1 MGEAGPGHAKGRRR
15 RPGPAQEQRDLSHAK
30 GRRRG
35 LGLTHFVKTRILG
48 SLPQSWCQ
56 SMNTIRSATIVVLL
70 VLLALASPVSAQQV
84 DVTVLVNYEAIPTT
98 NKDLLRDFE
107 NDVKTYL
114 SNYNW
119 GPGSPGDKV
128 KCTVNVFFQSVIGD
142 NRYSA
147 QVFIGS
153 QREIYKSAQS
163 TAVVRLFDGLWEF
176 TYMKT
181 RPLNHNPN
189 TYDDLTS
196 FLDFYMYLVMGY
208 DFDTYERLSGT
219 PLFQKAADVASQG
232 RSTGQKGWQPATSGY
247 SRAQLIDE
255 LMSTTFQP
263 VRAASWYYHF
273 AGLDSLA
280 LNRDRAWKNILSAV
294 QLIADAKKNADH
306 RNVVIKSFFEAKAK
320 ELADV
325 FVEYPDPAV
334 YTFFSSVDPNHQQ
347 AYDDARNR
355 RK

>member
-1 MGEAGPGHAKGRRR
+1 
-15 RPGPAQEQRDLSHAK
+15 
-30 GRRRG
+30 
-35 LGLTHFVKTRILG
+35 
-48 SLPQSWCQ
+48 
-56 SMNTIRSATIVVLL
+56 MNTLRSATIVVLL
-70 VLLALASPVSAQQV
+70 LLLAPASPVSAQQV

-114 SNYNW
+114 NNYNW

-219 PLFQKAADVASQG
+219 PLFQRAADVASQG
-232 RSTGQKGWQPATSGY
+232 RSTGEKGWQPATSGY

-280 LNRDRAWKNILSAV
+280 LNRDRATKNILYAV
-294 QLIADAKKNADH
+294 QLIADAKKNADPW
-306 RNVVIKSFFEAKAK
+306 NVVIKSFFEAKAK
-320 ELADV
+320 ELAEV
-325 FVEYPDPAV
+325 FADYPDPSV
-334 YTFFSSVDPNHQQ
+334 FTFFASVDPNHQQ
-347 AYDDARNR
+347 VWDEARNR

>member
-1 MGEAGPGHAKGRRR
+1 
-15 RPGPAQEQRDLSHAK
+15 
-30 GRRRG
+30 
-35 LGLTHFVKTRILG
+35 
-48 SLPQSWCQ
+48 
-56 SMNTIRSATIVVLL
+56 MNIIRSAAVAVLL
-70 VLLALASPVSAQQV
+70 LLSALPSPVAAQQI
-84 DVTVLVNYEAIPTT
+84 DVTVVVNYEAIPTT

-119 GPGSPGDKV
+119 DSRSPGEKV
-128 KCTVNVFFQSVIGD
+128 KCTLNIFFQSVIGD

-147 QVFIGS
+147 QAFIGS
-153 QREIYKSAQS
+153 QRDIYKSGRS
-163 TAVVRLFDGLWEF
+163 TAVVRFFDALWEF

-181 RPLNHNPN
+181 RPLNHNLN

-208 DFDTYERLSGT
+208 DYDTYDRLSGT
-219 PLFQKAADVASQG
+219 PDFQKAADVAGQG

-263 VRAASWYYHF
+263 VREASWYFHL
-273 AGLDSLA
+273 AGLDSLSV
-280 LNRDRAWKNILSAV
+280 NRDRAWANILTAV
-294 QLIADAKKNADH
+294 QKISDAKKNADP

-325 FVEYPDPAV
+325 FADYPDPSV
-334 YTFFSSVDPNHQQ
+334 YTFFTSVDPNHQQ
-347 AYDDARNR
+347 AYDEARSR
-355 RK
+355 HR

>member
-1 MGEAGPGHAKGRRR
+1 MV
-15 RPGPAQEQRDLSHAK
+15 L
-30 GRRRG
+30 
-35 LGLTHFVKTRILG
+35 
-48 SLPQSWCQ
+48 
-56 SMNTIRSATIVVLL
+56 SMNILRSATVPLLLIV
-70 VLLALASPVSAQQV
+70 LALPSPVAAQQI
-84 DVTVLVNYEAIPTT
+84 DVTLLVNYEAIPTT
-98 NKDLLRDFE
+98 NKDLLRDFQ

-153 QREIYKSAQS
+153 QRELYKSAQS

-176 TYMKT
+176 TYVKT
-181 RPLNHNPN
+181 KPLNHSQN

-208 DFDTYERLSGT
+208 DYDTYEKLSGT
-219 PLFQKAADVASQG
+219 PLFQKAADVASRG
-232 RSTGQKGWQPATSGY
+232 RSTGEKGWQPATSGY
-247 SRAQLIDE
+247 SRAQLVDE
-255 LMSTTFQP
+255 LLSTTFQP
-263 VRAASWYYHF
+263 VRVASWYYHF

-280 LNRDRAWKNILSAV
+280 INRTRALQNMLTGI
-294 QLIADAKKNADH
+294 QLISDAKKNADP

-325 FVEYPDPAV
+325 FAEYPDPSVFAFL
-334 YTFFSSVDPNHQQ
+334 TSVDPNHQQ
-347 AYDDARNR
+347 AYDEARNR
-355 RK
+355 RR

>member
-1 MGEAGPGHAKGRRR
+1 
-15 RPGPAQEQRDLSHAK
+15 
-30 GRRRG
+30 
-35 LGLTHFVKTRILG
+35 
-48 SLPQSWCQ
+48 
-56 SMNTIRSATIVVLL
+56 MNTIRSATIVVLL

-232 RSTGQKGWQPATSGY
+232 RSTGEKGWQPATSGY

-280 LNRDRAWKNILSAV
+280 LNRDRASKNILYAV
-294 QLIADAKKNADH
+294 QLIADAKKNADP

-320 ELADV
+320 ELAEIFADYSDPSV
-325 FVEYPDPAV
+325 F
-334 YTFFSSVDPNHQQ
+334 TFFASVDQNHQQ
-347 AYDDARNR
+347 VWDEARNR

>member
-1 MGEAGPGHAKGRRR
+1 MHG
-15 RPGPAQEQRDLSHAK
+15 QR
-30 GRRRG
+30 
-35 LGLTHFVKTRILG
+35 F
-48 SLPQSWCQ
+48 LPE
-56 SMNTIRSATIVVLL
+56 RH
-70 VLLALASPVSAQQV
+70 
-84 DVTVLVNYEAIPTT
+84 
-98 NKDLLRDFE
+98 R
-107 NDVKTYL
+107 
-114 SNYNW
+114 
-119 GPGSPGDKV
+119 
-128 KCTVNVFFQSVIGD
+128 D

-163 TAVVRLFDGLWEF
+163 TAVVSSLTGSGI

-219 PLFQKAADVASQG
+219 PLFRRRPTSPARGDRRVRRA
-232 RSTGQKGWQPATSGY
+232 WQPATSGY

-273 AGLDSLA
+273 AGLDSL
-280 LNRDRAWKNILSAV
+280 RSTG
-294 QLIADAKKNADH
+294 IAP
-306 RNVVIKSFFEAKAK
+306 RR
-320 ELADV
+320 
-325 FVEYPDPAV
+325 
-334 YTFFSSVDPNHQQ
+334 TFCMPCS
-347 AYDDARNR
+347 
-355 RK
+355 

>member
-1 MGEAGPGHAKGRRR
+1 
-15 RPGPAQEQRDLSHAK
+15 
-30 GRRRG
+30 
-35 LGLTHFVKTRILG
+35 
-48 SLPQSWCQ
+48 
-56 SMNTIRSATIVVLL
+56 MNTIRSATIVVLL

-119 GPGSPGDKV
+119 GPGSPSDKV

-153 QREIYKSAQS
+153 QREIFKSAQS

-208 DFDTYERLSGT
+208 DFDTVERLSGT

-232 RSTGQKGWQPATSGY
+232 RSTGEKGWQPATSGY

-280 LNRDRAWKNILSAV
+280 LNRDRASKNILYAV
-294 QLIADAKKNADH
+294 QLIADAKKNADP

-320 ELADV
+320 ELAEIFADYSDPSV
-325 FVEYPDPAV
+325 F
-334 YTFFSSVDPNHQQ
+334 TFFASVDPNHQQ
-347 AYDDARNR
+347 VWDEARNR

>member
-1 MGEAGPGHAKGRRR
+1 MN
-15 RPGPAQEQRDLSHAK
+15 
-30 GRRRG
+30 
-35 LGLTHFVKTRILG
+35 IL
-48 SLPQSWCQ
+48 
-56 SMNTIRSATIVVLL
+56 RSAAITVTFLL
-70 VLLALASPVSAQQV
+70 LLLPSPVSAQQI

-98 NKDLLRDFE
+98 NKDLLRDFG

-119 GPGSPGDKV
+119 GGGSPGDKV

-163 TAVVRLFDGLWEF
+163 TVVVRLFDQLWEF
-176 TYMKT
+176 NYLKT
-181 RPLNHNPN
+181 NPLNHNPH

-208 DFDTYERLSGT
+208 DYDTYEKLSGT
-219 PLFQKAADVASQG
+219 PLFQKASDVASQG
-232 RSTGQKGWQPATSGY
+232 RSTGEKGWQPATSGY
-247 SRAQLIDE
+247 SRIQLIDE
-255 LMSTTFQP
+255 LMSTTYQP

-273 AGLDSLA
+273 AGLDSLSI
-280 LNRDRAWKNILSAV
+280 NKDRACRNILSAV
-294 QLIADAKKNADH
+294 QLIADAKKNADP
-306 RNVVIKSFFEAKAK
+306 RNVIIKSFFEAKAK
-320 ELADV
+320 ELAEV
-325 FVEYPDPAV
+325 FADYPDPSV
-334 YTFFSSVDPNHQQ
+334 FTFFSSVDPNHQQ
-347 AYDDARNR
+347 VFDEARNR

>member
-1 MGEAGPGHAKGRRR
+1 MTLRSQSQAALELPCENAYIGRT
-15 RPGPAQEQRDLSHAK
+15 P
-30 GRRRG
+30 
-35 LGLTHFVKTRILG
+35 TFMV
-48 SLPQSWCQ
+48 Q
-56 SMNTIRSATIVVLL
+56 SMNIIRPAAVTSVLF
-70 VLLALASPVSAQQV
+70 LLALPSPVSAQQI
-84 DVTVLVNYEAIPTT
+84 DATVVVNYEAIPTT
-98 NKDLLRDFE
+98 NKDLLRDFQ

-114 SNYNW
+114 GNYNW

-128 KCTVNVFFQSVIGD
+128 KCTINVFFQSVIGD

-153 QREIYKSAQS
+153 QRDIYKSAQS

-176 TYMKT
+176 TYVKT
-181 RPLNHNPN
+181 KPLNHSRN

-196 FLDFYMYLVMGY
+196 FLDFYVYLVMGY
-208 DFDTYERLSGT
+208 DYDTYERLAGT

-232 RSTGQKGWQPATSGY
+232 RSTGEKGWQPATSGY

-255 LMSTTFQP
+255 LLSTTFQP
-263 VRAASWYYHF
+263 VRVASWYYHF

-280 LNRDRAWKNILSAV
+280 IDRTRAWQNMLTGI
-294 QLIADAKKNADH
+294 QLISDARKNADP

-325 FVEYPDPAV
+325 FAEYPDPSV
-334 YTFFSSVDPNHQQ
+334 FTLLTSVDPNHQQ
-347 AYDDARNR
+347 AYDEARNR
-355 RK
+355 RR

>member
-1 MGEAGPGHAKGRRR
+1 
-15 RPGPAQEQRDLSHAK
+15 
-30 GRRRG
+30 
-35 LGLTHFVKTRILG
+35 
-48 SLPQSWCQ
+48 
-56 SMNTIRSATIVVLL
+56 MNIIRSAPLTVLL
-70 VLLALASPVSAQQV
+70 LLLALPSPVSAQQA

-128 KCTVNVFFQSVIGD
+128 KCTINIFLQSVIGD

-294 QLIADAKKNADH
+294 QLIADAKKNADP
-306 RNVVIKSFFEAKAK
+306 RNVVIKTLFEAKAK

-325 FVEYPDPAV
+325 FADYPDPSV